1 MLPTGKLSAVRPRP
15 PSAARGLVPAAWARC
30 DSRPSAGEHG
40 LGRVMSVFWGCPLS
54 PQPHFTS
61 STPTLLGLGRQSKTL
76 PPWTPLRLEQALLH
90 WAQVLAGTVAQLLP
104 GARCWEQAAAGSR
117 GFLGAAWLWNSCLG
131 NSMPHAWSKKAIG
144 CSATIIIVLFIF
156 KEHLLLD
163 HGAALSTPVAQVLV
177 LRHQVTGNKPGE
189 ALVSCS
195 GTCSKGTWCFPA
207 SKSWARTWEGKE
219 GQRGESPIQ
228 LGLPVF
234 FMLGVSR
241 GWNNS
246 LFLCCHQCLLRVESP
261 LGKLCF

>member
-15 PSAARGLVPAAWARC
+15 PSAACGLVPAAWARC
-30 DSRPSAGEHG
+30 DSHPSAGEHG

-61 STPTLLGLGRQSKTL
+61 STPTLLGLGQQSKTL
-76 PPWTPLRLEQALLH
+76 SPWAPLRLEQALLH

-104 GARCWEQAAAGSR
+104 GARCREQAPAGSR

-163 HGAALSTPVAQVLV
+163 HGAGTEQTGGPGAGAETSGYQAQAWWSSCLLLWHLLQRHLV
-177 LRHQVTGNKPGE
+177 LPCQ
-189 ALVSCS
+189 
-195 GTCSKGTWCFPA
+195 
-207 SKSWARTWEGKE
+207 
-219 GQRGESPIQ
+219 
-228 LGLPVF
+228 
-234 FMLGVSR
+234 
-241 GWNNS
+241 
-246 LFLCCHQCLLRVESP
+246 
-261 LGKLCF
+261 